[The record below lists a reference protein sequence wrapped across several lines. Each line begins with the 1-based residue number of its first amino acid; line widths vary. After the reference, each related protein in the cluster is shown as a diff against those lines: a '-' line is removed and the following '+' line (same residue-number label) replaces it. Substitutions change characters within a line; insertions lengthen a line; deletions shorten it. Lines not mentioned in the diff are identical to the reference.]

1 MMLRSRAMAVALALP
16 ILTAGC
22 GQKGPP
28 LAPLRLVPAAPPNL
42 SAKRVGN
49 EARLRFDVPSAN
61 ANGPGP
67 LALDGIEVYAATVAA
82 GAARPANRELLV
94 SKYRVGRIAIK
105 PPPVE
110 GEAEPETTEPDHR
123 PAAGERTGFAE
134 PLTEQALAPVFT
146 KKPATAAADVV
157 ARASATSAV
166 AMAVSLFG
174 AAAVPSAVTL
184 PPQSAAPSYAVRLY
198 AVRGVTKGGR
208 AGPPSARV
216 ELPLVDPPA
225 VPPAPAASA
234 TESAVVLTWIPPVAF
249 APISFNVYKVGGAD
263 PINPAPVSEG
273 RYERAGVQFG
283 TEECFV
289 LRSLQKIGTIEIES
303 DSSEAGCITPR
314 DTFPPAA
321 PTGLSVVAGSGVM
334 NLSWDANKEPDLAG
348 YLVLR
353 GEAPGDTLQ
362 PLTTAP
368 IAGTS
373 YEDKT
378 VMPGVRYVYVIVA
391 VDKVSPA
398 NRSAP
403 SARVEETAR

>member
-1 MMLRSRAMAVALALP
+1 MMLFARAMAVALAVP
-16 ILTAGC
+16 ILTAAC

-28 LAPLRLVPAAPPNL
+28 LAPLRLVPSAPPNL

-49 EARLRFDVPSAN
+49 EARLRFDVPTAN

-67 LALDGIEVYAATVAA
+67 LALDRIEVYAATVAA

-94 SKYRVGRIAIK
+94 SKYRVGTIAIK

-110 GEAEPETTEPDHR
+110 GEAEPETKEPDHR

-134 PLTEQALAPVFT
+134 PLTDQALVPVFT
-146 KKPATAAADVV
+146 KKPATAAADAV
-157 ARASATSAV
+157 ARASATSGV
-166 AMAVSLFG
+166 AMAASLFG
-174 AAAVPSAVTL
+174 TVAVPSAVTL
-184 PPQSAAPSYAVRLY
+184 APQTAAPSHAVRLY

-216 ELPLVDPPA
+216 ELPLVDPPP
-225 VPPAPAASA
+225 VPPAPTATA
-234 TESAVVLTWIPPVAF
+234 TESAIVLNWIPPVGF
-249 APISFNVYKVGGAD
+249 APIAFNVYKAGGTD
-263 PINPAPVSEG
+263 PVNPAPVAEG

-289 LRSLQKIGTIEIES
+289 LRSLQKIGTIDVES
-303 DSSEAGCITPR
+303 ESSQPGCINPR
-314 DTFPPAA
+314 DTFAPAA
-321 PTGLSVVAGSGVM
+321 PKGLSVVAGAGLM
-334 NLSWDANKEPDLAG
+334 NLSWDANKDPDLAG

-353 GEAPGDTLQ
+353 GEAPGETLQ
-362 PLTTAP
+362 PLTPAP

-378 VMPGVRYVYVIVA
+378 VTPGVRYVYAIVA
-391 VDKVSPA
+391 VDKASPA

-403 SARVEETAR
+403 SPRVEETAR